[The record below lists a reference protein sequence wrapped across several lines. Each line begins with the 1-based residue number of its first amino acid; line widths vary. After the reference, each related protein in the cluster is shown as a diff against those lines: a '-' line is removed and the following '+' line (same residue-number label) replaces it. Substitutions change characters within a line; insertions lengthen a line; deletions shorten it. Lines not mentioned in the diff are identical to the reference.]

1 MAVLRLARYRVSREV
16 YDAVTASM
24 RLHTEHP
31 LGLIMHGVERGGR
44 RALQV
49 AQVWDGADY
58 AQRYEQEILAPALE
72 ANGVSAAEQVTMI
85 ELDDLVT
92 P

>member
-16 YDAVTASM
+16 YDAVAASM

-31 LGLIMHGVERGGR
+31 LGLIMHGASEVDGQV
-44 RALQV
+44 QV
-49 AQVWDGADY
+49 AQVWDGREY
-58 AQRYEQEILAPALE
+58 AARYEKEVLEPALQ
-72 ANGVSAAEQVTMI
+72 ANGVTEPGEVELI
-85 ELDDLVT
+85 ELHDLVT